1 MTLLSPRAQAAN
13 AAAIPQLVA
22 EVYEAASTT
31 DRSRLIAQLL
41 RPLGL
46 LSLVAV
52 ADGIFAK
59 IRMRS
64 GWQDLNIRL
73 EDLQN
78 VRAAHIV
85 ALVDHAQQVS
95 VEAVDELAR
104 VLITS
109 PLLTSSA
116 AAMLLVSVLVNR
128 AHSRESN
135 SPASDSAECDSLG
148 PDPLGSDSPGSH
160 AFESSPLAS
169 DLIPPDALRSRTTA
183 AEASWCPPL

>member
-1 MTLLSPRAQAAN
+1 MTLLSPRAEAAN

-22 EVYEAASTT
+22 EVYEAASTPE
-31 DRSRLIAQLL
+31 RGRLIAQLL

-64 GWQDLNIRL
+64 GWQDLNIRI

-78 VRAAHIV
+78 VRTAHIV

-95 VEAVDELAR
+95 VEAVDGLAR

-116 AAMLLVSVLVNR
+116 AAMLLVSVLVQR
-128 AHSRESN
+128 ANSRHTESQPWDVE
-135 SPASDSAECDSLG
+135 SQAAVEDSWRH
-148 PDPLGSDSPGSH
+148 P
-160 AFESSPLAS
+160 
-169 DLIPPDALRSRTTA
+169 I
-183 AEASWCPPL
+183 